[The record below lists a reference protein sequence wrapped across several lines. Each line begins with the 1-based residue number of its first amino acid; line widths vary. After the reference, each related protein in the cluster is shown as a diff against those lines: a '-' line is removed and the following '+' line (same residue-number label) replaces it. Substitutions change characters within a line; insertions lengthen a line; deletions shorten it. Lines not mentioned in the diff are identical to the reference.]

1 MRRRPHHRLFVAT
14 GVLLAALLAPGHV
27 WVSGVASAADAAPTA
42 ADYARLQQ
50 EMARMQQELRD
61 QRQLILQLIQMHDT
75 LLKYVSSASGGTPP
89 PPALTPSAPRAGGE
103 AVAGAPGEAAAG
115 ASAGGAS
122 AAAGGG
128 TGSISGRVRAS
139 SGDLGEAYVYVDGPK
154 VVSSHAG
161 SVEIKQRGKQFVP
174 AVAVV
179 PVGTRV
185 FFPNEDKVFHN
196 VFSPTPGDSFD
207 IGTVKAG
214 EKPSPIVMLKPGHV
228 EIFCNIHSKMRADV
242 LVVPNAHWARVR
254 ADGSFQIAGVPV
266 GSRRLVLWGPALK
279 PSTQK
284 VDVTSAGASA
294 TFVADTAQPPAHMN
308 KQGGA
313 YGSYED

>member
-1 MRRRPHHRLFVAT
+1 MAAV
-14 GVLLAALLAPGHV
+14 ALLATLLVPGPRFM
-27 WVSGVASAADAAPTA
+27 GQVASAADVAPTA

-50 EMARMQQELRD
+50 ELARVQQELRE
-61 QRQLILQLIQMHDT
+61 QRQLILQLMQMHDA
-75 LLKYVSSASGGTPP
+75 LLKYVSSASGGGPP
-89 PPALTPSAPRAGGE
+89 PPALTPSAPRAGE
-103 AVAGAPGEAAAG
+103 AAAGTAGEAAAG
-115 ASAGGAS
+115 AAAGGAT
-122 AAAGGG
+122 AAAAGG

-139 SGDLGEAYVYVDGPK
+139 NGELGEAYVYVDGPK

-179 PVGTRV
+179 PVGTRI
-185 FFPNEDKVFHN
+185 FFPNDDKVFHN

-214 EKPSPIVMLKPGHV
+214 EKPNPVVLLKPGHV

-242 LVVPNAHWARVR
+242 LVVPNTHWARVR

-266 GSRRLVLWGPALK
+266 GSRRVVLWGPALK
-279 PSTQK
+279 PTAQK
-284 VDVTSAGASA
+284 VDVTPAGASA
-294 TFVADTAQPPAHMN
+294 QFVADTAPPAAHMN

>member
-1 MRRRPHHRLFVAT
+1 LFVAT
-14 GVLLAALLAPGHV
+14 GVLLAAMLAPGHR
-27 WVSGVASAADAAPTA
+27 WGSGVASAADAAPTA

-89 PPALTPSAPRAGGE
+89 PPALTPVAPRGGGE
-103 AVAGAPGEAAAG
+103 AVAGAGEAAAG
-115 ASAGGAS
+115 APAGGA

-139 SGDLGEAYVYVDGPK
+139 NGELGEAYVYVDGPK
-154 VVSSHAG
+154 VMSSHAG

-214 EKPSPIVMLKPGHV
+214 EKPNPVVMLKPGHV

-242 LVVPNAHWARVR
+242 LVVPNGHWARVR

-266 GSRRLVLWGPALK
+266 GSRRVVLWGPALK
-279 PSTQK
+279 PAAQK
-284 VDVTSAGASA
+284 VDVTPAGASA
-294 TFVADTAQPPAHMN
+294 QFVADTAAPAAHMN